1 MAFRYE
7 NVVPW
12 GRSYEEYLRMFDLR
26 PDDLKRCILGCADGP
41 ASFNSELTRRGG
53 GVVSVDP
60 LYGRAGYSY
69 WLKSTSRL
77 RPRSWNHSVSSTGGA
92 TSSSSGFRSIVMAS
106 VGQALTQ
113 SAQPMQFS
121 RITS

>member
-26 PDDLKRCILGCADGP
+26 PDDLKGRILGCADGP

-53 GVVSVDP
+53 RVISADP
-60 LYGRAGYSY
+60 LYELSAG
-69 WLKSTSRL
+69 
-77 RPRSWNHSVSSTGGA
+77 
-92 TSSSSGFRSIVMAS
+92 
-106 VGQALTQ
+106 
-113 SAQPMQFS
+113 
-121 RITS
+121 